1 MRPVNLR
8 GIVIANKSLT
18 TEQRNGL
25 YKVWGIEPKPKEL
38 ITLESFLKEC
48 DAQAPYQPGWV
59 TEIVGK

>member
-48 DAQAPYQPGWV
+48 DA
-59 TEIVGK
+59 